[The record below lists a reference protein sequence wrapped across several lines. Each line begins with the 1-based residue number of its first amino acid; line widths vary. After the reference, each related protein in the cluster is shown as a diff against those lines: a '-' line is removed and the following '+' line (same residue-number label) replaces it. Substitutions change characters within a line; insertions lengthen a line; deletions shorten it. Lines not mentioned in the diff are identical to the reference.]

1 LEEKEKKRILTGGM
15 LLITLGVLIML
26 SNMNLYGFD
35 KSWPILLIVI
45 AVGTLIQRIKD
56 IGGWFIGV
64 AGVIFLFVKNWGY
77 DLHVIAIYLLP
88 LLLILVGIN
97 ILIKQYKK
105 KQQL

>member
-15 LLITLGVLIML
+15 VLITLGVLIML
-26 SNMNLYGFD
+26 SNMNIYGFE

-45 AVGTLIQRIKD
+45 AVGTLMQRIKD

-64 AGVIFLFVKNWGY
+64 AGLIFLFVKNWGY

>member
-15 LLITLGVLIML
+15 VLITLGVLIML
-26 SNMNLYGFD
+26 SNMNVYGFE

-45 AVGTLIQRIKD
+45 AVGTLMQRIKD

-64 AGVIFLFVKNWGY
+64 AGAIFLCVKNWGY

-105 KQQL
+105 KQKS